1 MLIWRHI
8 KITQKTLNVIKC
20 N

>member
-8 KITQKTLNVIKC
+8 KITQKTLNMW
-20 N
+20 